1 MILLSLPFSEAASPR
16 DKSAQAARRRKPHL
30 IRPISTAGAPA
41 AGELRGALVQC
52 KAFLSAKGRVCVCVR
67 DLRPGRRSLLRSLPP
82 NLLRAGGE
90 GKTPQDP
97 PARPPNCSESSANT
111 SPRGA
116 GKHRWKKGS
125 GGCEPSCEP
134 EREGRRSSRGRVFA
148 AGGWS
153 QWRADVSVAG
163 AARGLRACARN
174 SPRASAGCS
183 EPLFKRVSG
192 RVSVCGGEGAGGGSP
207 CPGAGPAQPIW
218 GRPDVRGAP
227 GAGRGPGRGQVPA
240 GPGAA
245 SEIPV

>member
-1 MILLSLPFSEAASPR
+1 MQGFP
-16 DKSAQAARRRKPHL
+16 
-30 IRPISTAGAPA
+30 
-41 AGELRGALVQC
+41 LRQRTC
-52 KAFLSAKGRVCVCVR
+52 VCVCVR